1 MRGTTPD
8 SYSGCMAT
16 QNPYVDSLATLALT
30 TEREVEALLQTA
42 FNLNELGE
50 VEDKGTSVAALKVC
64 AHINAAIIRLSQ
76 FQNSV
81 LNRATGT

>member
-1 MRGTTPD
+1 
-8 SYSGCMAT
+8 MAT
-16 QNPYVDSLATLALT
+16 QNPYVDSLATIALN
-30 TEREVEALLQTA
+30 TEREVDALLQTA

-50 VEDKGTSVAALKVC
+50 IEDKGATVSALKVC

-81 LNRATGT
+81 LNRAAGT